1 MDTLCRPEPHPPKVS
16 ADKGKS
22 LRIWDYNQSLSA
34 LLTICVTISTLG
46 LDACHKAAAPP
57 PATTAQAQ
65 QAPQTRQ
72 GADSRVRVY
81 APDYYVQHHGNNN
94 VNPDYQLGGDHR

>member
-1 MDTLCRPEPHPPKVS
+1 MKIILVS
-16 ADKGKS
+16 V
-22 LRIWDYNQSLSA
+22 A
-34 LLTICVTISTLG
+34 LGAVLI
-46 LDACHKAAAPP
+46 AP
-57 PATTAQAQ
+57 AVAQ